1 MSGVRSCSCCS
12 FSGLTVLA
20 FESLDLDLK
29 MSMAFYGHS
38 LVAQRSADT
47 PAISCCDADRQ
58 LLNGVIIL
66 ILLLSLENMS

>member
-29 MSMAFYGHS
+29 MAMAFNGHS
-38 LVAQRSADT
+38 LVA
-47 PAISCCDADRQ
+47 
-58 LLNGVIIL
+58 
-66 ILLLSLENMS
+66 